1 MLGTSLELG
10 KRHHHLDTERY
21 LKASIGTINSDPQ
34 CGIVHA
40 WQFFETYLHCYHKT
54 NLHVY
59 SLSLT
64 LHHMRGADHW
74 PPWPGSSACSP
85 QLKSEENQEQ
95 CSVFSVQCPGVE
107 RAVNTGR
114 GNVPDRPD
122 TRRERTRRLEFNL
135 LFIETQLEWEFEVR
149 DGWMLDCSITWTN
162 FMALLGWNEDKAGRV
177 RNM

>member
-1 MLGTSLELG
+1 MEFCT
-10 KRHHHLDTERY
+10 LDNSFKLNFTVITKPTCTCIHSPWHCITCEV
-21 LKASIGTINSDPQ
+21 LTIGHRDQGP
-34 CGIVHA
+34 V
-40 WQFFETYLHCYHKT
+40 L
-54 NLHVY
+54 
-59 SLSLT
+59 
-64 LHHMRGADHW
+64 
-74 PPWPGSSACSP
+74 SACSP

>member
-1 MLGTSLELG
+1 MWNCARLTILWDLSSLLSQNQLA
-10 KRHHHLDTERY
+10 RVFTPPDT
-21 LKASIGTINSDPQ
+21 AS
-34 CGIVHA
+34 HA
-40 WQFFETYLHCYHKT
+40 RC
-54 NLHVY
+54 
-59 SLSLT
+59 
-64 LHHMRGADHW
+64 W
-74 PPWPGSSACSP
+74 PLATVTRVLSSARVLLNWRVKRTRNSV
-85 QLKSEENQEQ
+85 Q